1 MAPVLSIITSLGAR
15 STLVPRAPQTGGYDY
30 EPGAGVIN
38 PHDINNIVFFVLFGA
53 ICVAFIL
60 GGIWFFFW
68 AKNGG
73 FQFKEGDWDE
83 YKSTVLRRRGPNGTI
98 ISGATAPTNLGGGSV
113 YKDIVDDDGTTVIT
127 ESTNLSGI
135 TAGVSDISA
144 RERRRALREKK
155 IKQMQAER
163 RDRKKEKSQKKS
175 ERHVDAEGIVV
186 DELAEKQ
193 AEDELRKYRHERPA
207 RVGGLNKES
216 DGSQWDGSTIPSEST
231 VVSSLISNRQAT
243 PTNSPQKPAGGIR
256 KVYSTADRT
265 AERERER
272 ERERVRA
279 EARRLQ
285 DRGRQAIME
294 GETST
299 NRRSRSRR
307 DFSYQRAAESE
318 IAESAVTRSSRRSE
332 RTERTER
339 SERSERSERTERTER
354 TGRSMPGS
362 WAASDLD
369 SDLGTKSYH
378 HPIPELRSQSSAA
391 PPPSRHRASDNR
403 RSRSGYRRARNED
416 YTEDGY

>member
-1 MAPVLSIITSLGAR
+1 MPPPPVDLLGPLKAR
-15 STLVPRAPQTGGYDY
+15 AVLVAREPQTGGTDY
-30 EPGAGVIN
+30 EPGVGVIN
-38 PHDINNIVFFVLFGA
+38 PHDINNTVFFVLFGFIGA
-53 ICVAFIL
+53 AFVIA
-60 GGIWFFFW
+60 GIWFFFW

-73 FQFKEGDWDE
+73 FEFKDGDWEE
-83 YKSTVLRRRGPNGTI
+83 YKSTVLRRRGPNGTV

-127 ESTNLSGI
+127 ESTGLSGI

-155 IKQMQAER
+155 IKQMQEESR
-163 RDRKKEKSQKKS
+163 QRKREKQEKKKAK
-175 ERHVDAEGIVV
+175 RHVDEDGVVV
-186 DELAEKQ
+186 DEQAEKQ

-216 DGSQWDGSTIPSEST
+216 EGSQWDGSTNPSDST
-231 VVSSLISNRQAT
+231 VSSSLISNRQAT
-243 PTNSPQKPAGGIR
+243 PTNSPQKSGGIR

-272 ERERVRA
+272 ERERIRT

-285 DRGRQAIME
+285 ERGRQALVE
-294 GETST
+294 REPSSH
-299 NRRSRSRR
+299 RRSRR

-339 SERSERSERTERTER
+339 SDRSERTERT
-354 TGRSMPGS
+354 MPGS
-362 WAASDLD
+362 WAASDID
-369 SDLGTKSYH
+369 SELGTKSYH

-391 PPPSRHRASDNR
+391 PSRHRSSDNR

-416 YTEDGY
+416 YPDN

>member
-1 MAPVLSIITSLGAR
+1 MAR
-15 STLVPRAPQTGGYDY
+15 EPQTGGEDY

-38 PHDINNIVFFVLFGA
+38 PHNINNTVFFIFFGIISA
-53 ICVAFIL
+53 AFVVA
-60 GGIWFFFW
+60 GIWFFFW

-73 FQFKEGDWDE
+73 FQFKEGDWEE

-98 ISGATAPTNLGGGSV
+98 ISGATAPTDLGGGSV
-113 YKDIVDDDGTTVIT
+113 YKDVVDEDGRTVIT
-127 ESTNLSGI
+127 ESTGLSGI

-155 IKQMQAER
+155 IKQMQEEHR
-163 RDRKKEKSQKKS
+163 QRKKEKKEKKKKES
-175 ERHVDAEGIVV
+175 RHVDEHGVVV
-186 DELAEKQ
+186 DAEAEKQ

-216 DGSQWDGSTIPSEST
+216 EGSQWDGSTNPSDST
-231 VVSSLISNRQAT
+231 VSSSLMSNRQAT

-272 ERERVRA
+272 DRERLRL

-285 DRGRQAIME
+285 DRGRQALME
-294 GETST
+294 REPST
-299 NRRSRSRR
+299 HRSGRR

-318 IAESAVTRSSRRSE
+318 VAESAVTRSSRRSE

-339 SERSERSERTERTER
+339 SERSERTERTERSERTERTER
-354 TGRSMPGS
+354 TMPGS
-362 WAASDLD
+362 WTASEVD

-378 HPIPELRSQSSAA
+378 HPIPELRSQASSA
-391 PPPSRHRASDNR
+391 PRRHQSSDRNR

-416 YTEDGY
+416 YTEE